1 MGGPAT
7 YIPKLAKHLSDH
19 GHQVSV
25 LSLTD
30 NRRLNP
36 HPEAWRL
43 HLVSRRLP
51 LPLRIL
57 WVAVRIAWIAREVD
71 LIFANGLH
79 QEVAISQVIINRPA
93 VAKVV
98 GDPVWERYRNKSG
111 STISIE
117 KFAICQAG
125 LNSKIQRNFL
135 RWSLNR
141 FVCVTA
147 PSQALLKL
155 LSLWKV
161 STPKI
166 LIQNGTFCTE
176 RTQSEELY
184 DAIAVSRLVPWK
196 NLDLIVEVAADRGYR
211 IAICGDGPEKER
223 LQELALMRR
232 ANIAFLG
239 ELSSIEVKNELGKA
253 KCFVNIS
260 SYEGLSF
267 SLIEAMMERKACVVS
282 DIEGNTA
289 VIVDHFNGLVIP
301 LDSRPALVDAIDLCI
316 SDPETR
322 RRLGENARADAETNY
337 CEEKQLDKMMD
348 AILKADEDKR

>member
-1 MGGPAT
+1 M
-7 YIPKLAKHLSDH
+7 
-19 GHQVSV
+19 

-30 NRRLNP
+30 NRRPNP
-36 HPEAWRL
+36 HAEAWKL
-43 HLVSRRLP
+43 YLVSRRFP

-57 WVAVRIAWIAREVD
+57 WAAVRIAWIAREVD

-79 QEVAISQVIINRPA
+79 QEVAISQMIINRPA

-111 STISIE
+111 SPISIE
-117 KFAICQAG
+117 KFATSEVG
-125 LNSKIQRNFL
+125 LNAKLQRNFL

-147 PSQALLKL
+147 PSQALIKL

-176 RTQSEELY
+176 RTQSAEFY

-196 NLDLIVEVAADRGYR
+196 NLDFFVEVAADRGYR
-211 IAICGDGPEKER
+211 IAICGDGPEKKR
-223 LQELALMRR
+223 LQDLALLRR
-232 ANIAFLG
+232 ANVAFLG
-239 ELSSIEVKNELGKA
+239 ELSSTQVKNELGKA

-267 SLIEAMMERKACVVS
+267 SLIEAMMEGKACIVS
-282 DIEGNTA
+282 NIEGNTD

-301 LDSRPALVDAIDLCI
+301 LDSRTALEEAIDLCI

-322 RRLGENARADAETNY
+322 WRLGENARADAITNY
-337 CEEKQLDKMMD
+337 CEERQLDKMMD
-348 AILKADEDKR
+348 AILKADENKS